1 MNADGAKGDSLGRLL
16 LLAVAVVVLL
26 DRWYPVAPQPSAAPV
41 QEPVSSAFLGQPSR
55 LQDERMAITEEAA
68 STAVV
73 RQTSRVSWVF

>member
-41 QEPVSSAFLGQPSR
+41 
-55 LQDERMAITEEAA
+55 
-68 STAVV
+68 
-73 RQTSRVSWVF
+73 